1 MSRVRVGD
9 VELCYELLGAPA
21 DPVVLLVAGL
31 GRPLVGW
38 DDELCDLVVSEGF
51 RVLRFDNRDSGRSTS
66 IDASPPF
73 DLATARRGA
82 DAVAYTL
89 DDMADDAAGLLGAL
103 GIADAHV
110 VGTSMGGMIA
120 QTLALRHASRL
131 RSLCSIMATTGAPDV
146 GLPTPEAMAVVAKP
160 MPTDRQGFVDN
171 ELANYRV
178 IGSRALLIDEEWRRR
193 RFERIFDWG
202 IDPAGQ
208 GRQVMAIVASG
219 DRTAALSSVALPTL
233 VVHGEVD
240 TLVTPSGGEATARAV
255 PGARLL
261 VVPDM
266 GHEIPP
272 ATWPTVVGAIVANAR
287 RDDGAPGSAPGA
299 ARRVGSGPTA
309 AGARP

>member
-1 MSRVRVGD
+1 MGRVQVGE
-9 VELCYELLGAPA
+9 VELRYELLGAPA

-31 GRPLVGW
+31 GRPLMGW
-38 DDELCDLVVSEGF
+38 DDEFCALVVSEGF

-66 IDASPPF
+66 IDASTPF
-73 DLATARRGA
+73 DLAAARRGP

-89 DDMADDAAGLLGAL
+89 DDMADDAAGLLDAL
-103 GIADAHV
+103 GIADANV

-120 QTLALRHASRL
+120 QTLALRHGSRL
-131 RSLCSIMATTGAPDV
+131 RSLCSIMSTTGAPDV
-146 GLPTPEAMAVVAKP
+146 GMPTPEAMAVVTKR
-160 MPTDRQGFVDN
+160 MPTDRQGYVDN

-178 IGSRALLIDEEWRRR
+178 IGSRAPLVDEVWRRR
-193 RFERIFDWG
+193 RFERIFDGG

-219 DRTAALSSVALPTL
+219 DRTEALSSVTVPTL

-240 TLVTPSGGEATARAV
+240 TLVTPSGGEATARAI

-272 ATWPTVVGAIVANAR
+272 PTWPMVVGAIAANAR
-287 RDDGAPGSAPGA
+287 RGDGARS
-299 ARRVGSGPTA
+299 
-309 AGARP
+309 